1 MRVLHITQ
9 PLTSPGPWFAF
20 ARTTGHCAGE
30 GSLLALAD
38 VVHASALSNPE
49 ETHMVAV
56 LGATRTRHLCTH
68 LPLRGSALVSP
79 PLGQPYRAAPGMRR
93 LLHRTGPL
101 DAVVCWGTN
110 LRRLARR
117 IAYAAPHWL
126 EVDMHSGDAS
136 PFHPGRTG
144 VQAPVASVLPD
155 GQFASSTTRTRASA
169 RRLLGL
175 AENERAVALLS
186 DDACPASATQLLG
199 AAAMLQTAGVS
210 ATYIIPTSCKE
221 LTRAARRVREGTYAR
236 RVILSDLPSTLA
248 ARSADISV
256 CCPGDVE
263 ALARHASLAYLAR
276 EAVRHGA
283 HVVAPDAWVSAW
295 QGNTTPLPTL
305 VSAKG
310 ATPTDIARAMLRLMT
325 ATEHHAPSH
334 AAATP
339 HTPPASQRNENTLL
353 AALRA
358 LAHAPA
364 PH

>member
-20 ARTTGHCAGE
+20 SRTTGHCAGE

-38 VVHASALSNPE
+38 IVHASSLTNPD

-56 LGATRTRHLCTH
+56 LGSTRARHLCTH
-68 LPLRGSALVSP
+68 LPLRGIELVSP
-79 PLGQPYRAAPGMRR
+79 PLGQPHRAAPGMRR

-126 EVDMHSGDAS
+126 EVDMHSGDVS
-136 PFHPGRTG
+136 PFDPSRTG
-144 VQAPVASVLPD
+144 VQAPVATVLPD
-155 GQFASSTTRTRASA
+155 GQFTPAATRSRASA

-175 AENERAVALLS
+175 AENERTVALLS
-186 DDACPASATQLLG
+186 DDACSASATQLLG

-210 ATYIIPTSCKE
+210 ATYVIPTTCNE

-236 RVILSDLPSTLA
+236 RVILSDLPATLA
-248 ARSADISV
+248 ARGADTSV
-256 CCPGDVE
+256 CCPGEVG

-276 EAVRHGA
+276 ESVRHGA

-295 QGNTTPLPTL
+295 QGNSAPIPTL
-305 VSAKG
+305 VGSKG
-310 ATPTDIARAMLRLMT
+310 ATPTDTARVLLRLMT
-325 ATEHHAPSH
+325 TAEQSSLSLAEAAPQAHAT
-334 AAATP
+334 
-339 HTPPASQRNENTLL
+339 SQRGEHTLL

-358 LAHAPA
+358 HAHAA
-364 PH
+364 SPH